1 QFAVIAGIPELRRN
15 LREAWRSPS
24 AGLSTEDEHVMNNGS
39 RAWANLDRLNP
50 FVLFEVC
57 RRFEELVID
66 CARLGDVKLFR
77 HADDRI
83 GCADLPTLG
92 ELRRGRQILR
102 IALWRAAIHPSN
114 QRVFVLLA
122 QPSIV

>member
-1 QFAVIAGIPELRRN
+1 MDLKIEDRAGLDSQCRTRLENHRICAGSRCCDQRARQFAVIAGIPELRRN

-77 HADDRI
+77 HADD
-83 GCADLPTLG
+83 
-92 ELRRGRQILR
+92 
-102 IALWRAAIHPSN
+102 
-114 QRVFVLLA
+114 
-122 QPSIV
+122 